1 MHNQAYLSHANFP
14 QNYFAWCSESTHLV
28 HVGAVLM
35 WGQLW
40 AYRGWVNC
48 KFCAGLPVGTIAA
61 AGGAVRPEK
70 VDIMLVAVRL
80 MAGQR
85 PI

>member
-1 MHNQAYLSHANFP
+1 M
-14 QNYFAWCSESTHLV
+14 V

-40 AYRGWVNC
+40 VYRGSVNSNC
-48 KFCAGLPVGTIAA
+48 CAGLPVGTIAA
-61 AGGAVRPEK
+61 AGGALRPEK

-85 PI
+85 PIK